1 MPLSLWFISL
11 AIAYEINCSKHM
23 LATAYAFIET
33 NEGNMMVIILIQAKC
48 LHLHRNE
55 QPIFR

>member
-1 MPLSLWFISL
+1 
-11 AIAYEINCSKHM
+11 M
-23 LATAYAFIET
+23 LATVYIFIKT
-33 NEGNMMVIILIQAKC
+33 NAGNKMVIIQMQAKC